1 MGFES
6 FARKPAP
13 KPEKPT
19 KPIELSEEDIE
30 LVEEPEEI
38 TGVFKKQPAEAEELS
53 EADIIEEREPGELQE
68 SDVIGAFEVNGFKGL
83 KVTATLEK
91 KDERKGNA
99 EDRNQDNIIADP
111 ETGLVGVLDGLGGE
125 GAGDL
130 ASKSAEGAIPAQYK
144 TALERTKA
152 MNGADVQTSIV
163 ERQLKRLNVSDP
175 AKSMEIRKGLTTMV
189 EDAMSKDPALGRKA
203 LALLESVNA
212 ANAYVKETGGKTTAC
227 VGFVHETPS
236 GERYAVVANIGD
248 SAAYKQRANGE
259 MVPLTQEDSLLNVLN
274 QSGAIAPDLYAKM
287 KAAPDQKFPIPVPL
301 ETFRALGAGEKEYEA
316 MEGKIPLSYKKLK
329 ASMAASLGAES
340 SEATLSIRQIKK
352 GEKVYFGT
360 DGLVDKFE
368 DPTTEE
374 TDLALLAKESAKGL
388 DGLRKAAKERKTY
401 KTDDDI
407 ALVEVSVE

>member
-1 MGFES
+1 MSFES

-19 KPIELSEEDIE
+19 RPIELSEADIE

-38 TGVFKKQPAEAEELS
+38 TGVFKKPTEAEELS

-130 ASKSAEGAIPAQYK
+130 ASKSAEGAIPEQYK
-144 TALERTKA
+144 TALERAKK
-152 MNGADVQTSIV
+152 MNGAEIQTSLV

-175 AKSMEIRKGLTTMV
+175 AKSMEIRKGLTMMV
-189 EDAMSKDPALGRKA
+189 EDAMSKDPAMGRKA
-203 LALLESVNA
+203 LALLESVSA
-212 ANAYVKETGGKTTAC
+212 TNAYVKETGGKTTAC

-259 MVPLTQEDSLLNVLN
+259 MVPLTQEDSLLNILN
-274 QSGAIAPDLYAKM
+274 QSGALAPELYAKM
-287 KAAPDQKFPIPVPL
+287 KAAPDEKFPIPVTR
-301 ETFRALGAGEKEYEA
+301 EVIRAMGGGEKEYED
-316 MEGKIPLSYKKLK
+316 MKGKELPISYKKLK
-329 ASMAASLGAES
+329 ASMAASLGAENA
-340 SEATLSIRQIKK
+340 EAALSIRQLKK
-352 GEKVYFGT
+352 GEKLLLGT

-374 TDLALLAKESAKGL
+374 TDLALLAKESTKGL
-388 DGLRKAAKERKTY
+388 DGLRKAAKERTTY
-401 KTDDDI
+401 KKDDDI
-407 ALVEVSVE
+407 ALVEVRVE